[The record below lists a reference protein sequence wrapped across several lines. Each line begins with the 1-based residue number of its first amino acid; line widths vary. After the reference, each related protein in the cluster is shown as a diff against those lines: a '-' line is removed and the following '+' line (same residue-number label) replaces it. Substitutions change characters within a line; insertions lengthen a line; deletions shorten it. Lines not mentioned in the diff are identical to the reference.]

1 MPDLPSASQLH
12 NLLVQLIPYLVGAGV
27 LALFGYLLWGAWR
40 DAQLA
45 ERERERQQRE
55 YQQALLDFRWDED
68 MSPIEFEQCC
78 ANYLGLKGW
87 EARTTKGSGDQGADV
102 VARKATH
109 VLVVQCKKWVRPI
122 GNKAVQEV
130 WAAKAHL
137 GATAAAV
144 VSNQTFTPAA
154 WELAE
159 STGVFLLHFTELRN
173 LDRLLGIPELAQDDA
188 ETVRWYRK
196 AAGAGDA
203 GAMYNLGSMYQEGR
217 GVAQDDAE
225 AVRWYRKA
233 ADAGRKAADAGDAD
247 AMYMLG
253 WMYQEGR
260 GVAQDD
266 AAAVRWY
273 RKAADA

>member
-233 ADAGRKAADAGDAD
+233 ADAGDAD
-247 AMYMLG
+247 AMVNLG
-253 WMYQEGR
+253 FRYQEGC

-266 AAAVRWY
+266 AEAVRWY
-273 RKAADA
+273 R